1 MSLRRFARGLP
12 VIVLAALAV
21 GVGAP
26 AARAQVWSRIT
37 LGVQFVGLRSQKPQR
52 RYNAS
57 GSNFIP
63 SNPPPYFY
71 NLGTCECF
79 YSGFGA
85 RITVRL
91 VGRLGLDA
99 EWDRFPSQGAENAKA
114 RLGEEWV
121 GPRFRVLGGPRGWA
135 LFGDARLGQLWI
147 HPPLYEFGPA
157 GVQTFPSTPQD
168 FFAWSFGGTLERH
181 LVGGFL
187 WRASAEDVVLGA
199 GGAFTNGP
207 PLPGS
212 NLQVST
218 GVAYRFRFGIGGWKP

>member
-12 VIVLAALAV
+12 VIVLAALAM

-26 AARAQVWSRIT
+26 AARAQVWRRVT
-37 LGVQFVGLRSQKPQR
+37 LGIQFVGMRGRQPLPPV
-52 RYNAS
+52 AV
-57 GSNFIP
+57 FF
-63 SNPPPYFY
+63 PPPFNVYAFRTSE
-71 NLGTCECF
+71 GF

-99 EWDRFPSQGAENAKA
+99 EWDRFPSQGPADAKV
-114 RLGEEWV
+114 RLGEDWV

-135 LFGDARLGQLWI
+135 LFADARLGRLWM
-147 HPPLYEFGPA
+147 HLPSYPYGPVAYGPGLSVPSPPQNFL
-157 GVQTFPSTPQD
+157 
-168 FFAWSFGGTLERH
+168 AWNVGGTLERH

-199 GGAFTNGP
+199 GGTFTNGP
-207 PLPGS
+207 PLPGR